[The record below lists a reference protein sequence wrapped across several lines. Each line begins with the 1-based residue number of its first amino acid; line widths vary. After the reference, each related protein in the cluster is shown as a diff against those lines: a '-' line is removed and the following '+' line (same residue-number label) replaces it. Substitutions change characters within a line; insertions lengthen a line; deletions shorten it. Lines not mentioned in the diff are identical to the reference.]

1 MRLTEINNSGS
12 GNDAIISFIKEKC
25 SDILVLYRE
34 NRKVLYRGIAS
45 SEKYLIDESPVNRLP
60 RDTPRFLSFAID
72 DKLQAA
78 GFKALRSNSIFCTGR
93 ENDAIAY
100 ADGGSLY
107 VIFPVNGFDYTY
119 CKYRDLTEEMEYN
132 VPQIQNMSTDKFIK
146 DLEFKDTDLG
156 FAMHTGV
163 EVYLHGKYAA
173 VRYNSFS
180 TYWFQDWLGVI
191 I

>member
-1 MRLTEINNSGS
+1 
-12 GNDAIISFIKEKC
+12 
-25 SDILVLYRE
+25 
-34 NRKVLYRGIAS
+34 
-45 SEKYLIDESPVNRLP
+45 
-60 RDTPRFLSFAID
+60 
-72 DKLQAA
+72 
-78 GFKALRSNSIFCTGR
+78 
-93 ENDAIAY
+93 
-100 ADGGSLY
+100 
-107 VIFPVNGFDYTY
+107 
-119 CKYRDLTEEMEYN
+119 MEYN